1 LLIVELLTLHLFLM
15 KSTGTKQLMQDLQAA
30 IKDLK
35 AVYNDRNKIIEGIK
49 QGVSPTEKEGK
60 ATEIQHETK

>member
-1 LLIVELLTLHLFLM
+1 M

-35 AVYNDRNKIIEGIK
+35 AVYNDRNKIIENIK
-49 QGVSPTEKEGK
+49 QGTRSTEEEAGK
-60 ATEIQHETK
+60 ATEIQNEIK